1 MKDYYPLTHP
11 FWLNK
16 YTIGGMYD
24 GHINVFVSTT
34 KEDFLHLKRCKHDNL
49 YRFPNFGKYK
59 KLGFLN
65 ENILPNR
72 VDSSISNVNNI
83 LLYSENRAIP
93 RKLTIELTENC
104 NLRCKYCRY
113 TLNMQTNK
121 GRYHNDSNIS
131 FETASKAI
139 SIYLEEYDKVKR
151 QIPASLIKKYEKYS
165 SPIIGFYGGEVLL
178 CQNLFMSLV
187 RFTKKLSKCKRLKT
201 KIAITTN
208 GTLLNETVLSFLIQ
222 NDVFLAIS
230 IDGPKSENDKNRV
243 FPDGHGS
250 FLTVNKWIDYLSEKY
265 PDYMRNRV
273 SIQAVDAPNYDK
285 CRVFEYFCSK
295 TKEDYYA
302 GVNNFLELS
311 YTDFSEN
318 TNPIQTHVDLKLLR
332 NNLNRLIDEYD
343 SYFSSIDSS
352 LSINDIIRKIRMAPS
367 VKNAVQLA
375 FEMERKISN
384 KPQTN
389 LNYFNSC
396 YLGRAN
402 LLVSVNGE
410 YHICE
415 RTDFSMP
422 IGNVNDGINST
433 KLRDIYRRYF
443 LTMNRKKCRSCWC
456 GLFCSLCVG
465 QTIYEKNIT
474 IPNDNK
480 CRQIQLIADHNLKLL
495 LLLSHR
501 HFHIYKALDKYFK
514 NTDYISIDEFL
525 SSHKPIN

>member
-1 MKDYYPLTHP
+1 
-11 FWLNK
+11 
-16 YTIGGMYD
+16 
-24 GHINVFVSTT
+24 
-34 KEDFLHLKRCKHDNL
+34 
-49 YRFPNFGKYK
+49 
-59 KLGFLN
+59 
-65 ENILPNR
+65 
-72 VDSSISNVNNI
+72 
-83 LLYSENRAIP
+83 
-93 RKLTIELTENC
+93 
-104 NLRCKYCRY
+104 
-113 TLNMQTNK
+113 
-121 GRYHNDSNIS
+121 
-131 FETASKAI
+131 
-139 SIYLEEYDKVKR
+139 
-151 QIPASLIKKYEKYS
+151 
-165 SPIIGFYGGEVLL
+165 
-178 CQNLFMSLV
+178 
-187 RFTKKLSKCKRLKT
+187 
-201 KIAITTN
+201 
-208 GTLLNETVLSFLIQ
+208 
-222 NDVFLAIS
+222 
-230 IDGPKSENDKNRV
+230 
-243 FPDGHGS
+243 
-250 FLTVNKWIDYLSEKY
+250 
-265 PDYMRNRV
+265 
-273 SIQAVDAPNYDK
+273 
-285 CRVFEYFCSK
+285 
-295 TKEDYYA
+295 
-302 GVNNFLELS
+302 
-311 YTDFSEN
+311 
-318 TNPIQTHVDLKLLR
+318 
-332 NNLNRLIDEYD
+332 
-343 SYFSSIDSS
+343 
-352 LSINDIIRKIRMAPS
+352 MAPS